1 MNTMTVSSKKHY
13 RTIVITTALILC
25 LFLSACAPIPR
36 KDQPLVGRWRESP
49 KRSMTFYASGVF
61 IEETHSRYKVGSY
74 TVDGDIFTTVVDGET
89 KSYKYYFRTDGGMHV
104 ERYYEEYP
112 DLVGGLPVVF
122 KRIISQLTC
131 FALK

>member
-36 KDQPLVGRWRESP
+36 TDQPLVGRWRESP
-49 KRSMTFYASGVF
+49 NQSMTFYASGVF
-61 IEETHSRYKVGSY
+61 IEEKHSMYKVGSY

-104 ERYYEEYP
+104 ERYYEDNP
-112 DLVGGLPVVF
+112 DFVGGLGYVYYRKLF
-122 KRIISQLTC
+122 
-131 FALK
+131 